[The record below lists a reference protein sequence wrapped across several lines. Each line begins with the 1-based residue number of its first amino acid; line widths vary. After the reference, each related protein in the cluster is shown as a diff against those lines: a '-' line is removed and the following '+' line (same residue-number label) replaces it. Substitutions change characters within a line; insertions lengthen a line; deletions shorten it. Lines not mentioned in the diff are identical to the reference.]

1 MAMSGAGVQRYARH
15 LMLKEIGGPGQ
26 QRLGAATVAIVGLG
40 GLGAPAALYLAA
52 AGVGRLRLID
62 PDRASLSNLQRQI
75 LYQTSDIDALKVER
89 AARALEALNPEITV
103 APVAEAL
110 TVESAD
116 RLLTGADVVLDGT
129 DSFAARDLA
138 NAACHRLAIPLVA
151 GAVIGWDGWVSVF
164 ANGRDA
170 AAPCYRCLAPQPP
183 HAEEHCATVGV
194 VGAAAGVIG
203 TLMAL
208 EAIKLITGAGAPLMG
223 RVLHHDGL
231 AAEARILRLAKDPAC
246 PVCGCA

>member
-1 MAMSGAGVQRYARH
+1 
-15 LMLKEIGGPGQ
+15 MLKEIGGPGQ
-26 QRLGAATVAIVGLG
+26 QRLAAATVAIVGLG

-75 LYQTSDIDALKVER
+75 LYQTADIDALKVER
-89 AARALEALNPEITV
+89 GAHALQALNPDIAIEP
-103 APVAEAL
+103 AAEAL
-110 TVESAD
+110 TAQTAD
-116 RLLTGADVVLDGT
+116 RLLAGADLVLDGT

-164 ANGRDA
+164 ASGRNP

-183 HAEEHCATVGV
+183 QAEEHCATVGV

-208 EAIKLITGAGAPLMG
+208 EAIKMLTGAGAPLIG

-231 AAEARILRLAKDPAC
+231 AAETRMLHLVKDPAC
-246 PVCGCA
+246 PVCGGA